1 MRVDTSLWNLHRITS
16 FVVWISVKVASQLAV
31 RKKKKI
37 KSIKHQGSLRVT
49 CPQCFPFQ
57 EECQQSGTTPPLKAS
72 YFPCLWFWTRWAPM
86 KFQPAQRDSLP
97 TLKCHGATY
106 EPGKLPL
113 RSGAKL
119 ERARKEKV
127 LYTDSTLM
135 PLQPYDGFLPPRN
148 AGWSIPP
155 PHLSPQDLP
164 GEKLTPLSSH
174 PNLSFPHH

>member
-1 MRVDTSLWNLHRITS
+1 
-16 FVVWISVKVASQLAV
+16 
-31 RKKKKI
+31 
-37 KSIKHQGSLRVT
+37 
-49 CPQCFPFQ
+49 
-57 EECQQSGTTPPLKAS
+57 
-72 YFPCLWFWTRWAPM
+72 M

-155 PHLSPQDLP
+155 TPSQSPGSPRREINTLELAPESFLSPPLTHWALAPAAHLQRAHRVTDGEGSLRGARSRRVSTATGRGCGDP
-164 GEKLTPLSSH
+164 GL
-174 PNLSFPHH
+174 